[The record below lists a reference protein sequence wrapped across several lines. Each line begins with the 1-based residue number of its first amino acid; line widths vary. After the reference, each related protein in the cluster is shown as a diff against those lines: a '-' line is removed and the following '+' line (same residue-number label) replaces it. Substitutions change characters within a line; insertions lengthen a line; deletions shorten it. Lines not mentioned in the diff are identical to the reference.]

1 MRITDRLGRSL
12 RFPNEGVDGMSVYGQ
27 SAQLR
32 APNIGQ
38 NEDGNIQCGT
48 DQLVVEA
55 IGSQLAYFEN
65 ISPPCRGL
73 ELPDGLLLRSTRS
86 DSLYFYFRTGA
97 DNGKIKTDVFA
108 SDSPYDRQKAGI
120 GSVVTP
126 MFEPGADYNHLMQ
139 LEKLIRGWVDFVQ
152 EEPDSTRDFQSFL
165 VGP

>member
-1 MRITDRLGRSL
+1 MA
-12 RFPNEGVDGMSVYGQ
+12 VYGP
-27 SAQLR
+27 SAHFP
-32 APNIGQ
+32 APKIGQ
-38 NEDGNIQCGT
+38 HGDGKIQCGA

-55 IGSQLAYFEN
+55 RGSQLAYFKN
-65 ISPPCRGL
+65 INPPCRGL
-73 ELPDGLLLRSTRS
+73 ELPDGILLRSTRS
-86 DSLYFYFRTGA
+86 SSLYFYLRTGV